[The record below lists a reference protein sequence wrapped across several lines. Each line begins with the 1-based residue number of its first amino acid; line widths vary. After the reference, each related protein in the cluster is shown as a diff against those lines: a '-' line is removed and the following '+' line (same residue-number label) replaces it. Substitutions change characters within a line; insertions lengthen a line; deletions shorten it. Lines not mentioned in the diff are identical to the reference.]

1 MYKRQDL
8 NRTKI
13 PMPLLVRRPAIR
25 EPKVMEEARYS
36 FVITIDEAQLG
47 IKPIRLRMIGPR
59 ILLSS
64 NMVFKYVSKP

>member
-1 MYKRQDL
+1 
-8 NRTKI
+8 
-13 PMPLLVRRPAIR
+13 MPLLVRRPAIR
-25 EPKVMEEARYS
+25 EPKVMEEARNS
-36 FVITIDEAQLG
+36 LVMTMEEAQLG